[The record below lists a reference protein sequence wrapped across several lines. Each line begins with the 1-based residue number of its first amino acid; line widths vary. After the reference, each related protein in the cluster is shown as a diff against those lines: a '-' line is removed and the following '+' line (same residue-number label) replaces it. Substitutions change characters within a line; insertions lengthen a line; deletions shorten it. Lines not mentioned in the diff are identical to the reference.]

1 MLRLARFVPSLILAA
16 ASLACAPS
24 VPAVVSVEPPPGAEP
39 VIVEAAPVR
48 QPARTCE
55 RAGAEGILDVVP
67 DQAQLLI
74 SINPRELM
82 AAGAWV
88 RLEMVFAKDSE
99 WVQAMAIFDG
109 CGLPAST
116 WERLVI
122 GVTRSEEYVLA
133 GVAPGAGRDEN
144 ARCLIEAIQ
153 RANGEEISAVV
164 TPSPDLPSLRIIEF
178 SDGRAYLIDDD
189 AIAIATLGLADL
201 LGDRL
206 ECVGPP
212 AFGGPLTSWSR
223 VLDPSATI
231 WLAGAGW
238 PEVESVLSV
247 SAPPLAF
254 VVAARFADGVDLQ
267 LEVLTSDP
275 ASAEAMAREAQ
286 GLVDGLR
293 PMVPPGLVRAVEDMS
308 VVHEGDA
315 MQIGLS
321 ITGQEWDAL
330 LSL

>member
-24 VPAVVSVEPPPGAEP
+24 VSAVVSVEAPPGAEP

-88 RLEMVFAKDSE
+88 RLETLFAKDSE
-99 WVQAMAIFDG
+99 WIQAMAIFDG

-144 ARCLIEAIQ
+144 ARCLIEAMQ
-153 RANGEEISAVV
+153 RANGEEVGAVV
-164 TPSPDLPSLRIIEF
+164 TPSPDLPNLRIVEF
-178 SDGRAYLIDDD
+178 SDGRGYLLDDD
-189 AIAIATLGLADL
+189 AIAIATPGWADL
-201 LGDRL
+201 VGDRL
-206 ECVGPP
+206 ECVCPRC
-212 AFGGPLTSWSR
+212 GGPGTLR
-223 VLDPSATI
+223 VCRTRRPNAPRWWPRRLVVVCDPCC
-231 WLAGAGW
+231 
-238 PEVESVLSV
+238 
-247 SAPPLAF
+247 
-254 VVAARFADGVDLQ
+254 
-267 LEVLTSDP
+267 
-275 ASAEAMAREAQ
+275 
-286 GLVDGLR
+286 
-293 PMVPPGLVRAVEDMS
+293 
-308 VVHEGDA
+308 
-315 MQIGLS
+315 
-321 ITGQEWDAL
+321 WDRINAL
-330 LSL
+330 L